1 MNFSDIFKKSFLD
14 GFVSTDV
21 NIYTSAV
28 AMLITCVLAFYI
40 FVVYRVLTKK
50 TFYSKSFNIA
60 LAGIALIVSGIIL
73 TIQSSIVVSLG
84 MVGAL
89 SIVRFR
95 TAIKDPMDLMFLFWS
110 IAVGIICGVGLAEI
124 AILLSLLLTAGIVV
138 LNHLPVAKAPLLL
151 VVNSRD
157 IDGEKII
164 MDTVKLYSKH
174 NTVKSRNMTKNS
186 LDLIVELRT
195 DKGSQLIRELLN
207 LDEVETASLMSHDGE
222 TTF

>member
-1 MNFSDIFKKSFLD
+1 M
-14 GFVSTDV
+14 
-21 NIYTSAV
+21 
-28 AMLITCVLAFYI
+28 
-40 FVVYRVLTKK
+40 
-50 TFYSKSFNIA
+50 
-60 LAGIALIVSGIIL
+60 
-73 TIQSSIVVSLG
+73 
-84 MVGAL
+84 
-89 SIVRFR
+89 
-95 TAIKDPMDLMFLFWS
+95 
-110 IAVGIICGVGLAEI
+110 
-124 AILLSLLLTAGIVV
+124 
-138 LNHLPVAKAPLLL
+138 LL